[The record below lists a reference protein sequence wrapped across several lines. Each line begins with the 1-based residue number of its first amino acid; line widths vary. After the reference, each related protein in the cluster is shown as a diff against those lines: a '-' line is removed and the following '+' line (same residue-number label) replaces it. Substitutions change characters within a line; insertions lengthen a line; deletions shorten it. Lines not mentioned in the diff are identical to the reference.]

1 MAPASALPIG
11 EVRKVDET
19 RVIRVEPSI
28 DLMHAVLGV
37 SHAETAQGTA
47 LLASNVAG
55 FIFVYVIR
63 MDGCGLVCLADRD
76 R

>member
-19 RVIRVEPSI
+19 RVIRVEPSM
-28 DLMHAVLGV
+28 DLVQAILGV
-37 SHAETAQGTA
+37 SHADTVQGNA

-55 FIFVYVIR
+55 FLYVYRVNR
-63 MDGCGLVCLADRD
+63 ARLTALNGQPS
-76 R
+76 